1 VRPLRAHRHRC
12 TFDVSFGADGDE
24 RRLIAKVYDKD
35 RSDVFAVMD
44 AVVASGFGPAA
55 RFAIP
60 RPLAYLNSAHVFLQE
75 WIPGTEAVEVFLG
88 DMAAP
93 QPEAA
98 RRCGAWLGRF
108 HGKAPPQ
115 GRPFDPGR
123 TGFAIPY
130 WARRIREAGE
140 RFAGKADLLLR
151 NLEAAAPA
159 IFAEH
164 ESRAGHGTYMAEHV
178 ILSGD
183 RTVSI
188 DLDEYCVADPAQD
201 LAWFIVSLERLG
213 LEKRGS
219 LRAFD
224 RVISEFLRGYARL
237 GPKIGLSH
245 LPFYK
250 AVTCLLE
257 AHEDLY
263 RRLPPLPD
271 WSEAMLEEGI
281 DSLEA
286 GLAY

>member
-1 VRPLRAHRHRC
+1 
-12 TFDVSFGADGDE
+12 
-24 RRLIAKVYDKD
+24 VYDKD

-44 AVVASGFGPAA
+44 AVVRAGFGPTAK
-55 RFAIP
+55 FGIP
-60 RPLAYLNSAHVFLQE
+60 RPLAYLDSAHVFLQE
-75 WIPGTEAVEVFLG
+75 WIPGTEAIEVFLG
-88 DMAAP
+88 DAVAP
-93 QPEAA
+93 QLEAA
-98 RRCGAWLGRF
+98 RRCGSWLGQF
-108 HGKAPPQ
+108 HAMASPW
-115 GRPFDPGR
+115 GRAFDPGR
-123 TGFAIPY
+123 TGFAIQY
-130 WARRIREAGE
+130 WAQRIRDAGE
-140 RFAGKADLLLR
+140 RFADKADLLRR

-159 IFAEH
+159 AFREF
-164 ESRAGHGTYMAEHV
+164 EPRAGHGTYMAEHV

-201 LAWFIVSLERLG
+201 LGWFIVSLERLG

-224 RVISEFLRGYARL
+224 RVVSEFLRGYAPL
-237 GPKIGLSH
+237 GPKAGLSH

-281 DSLEA
+281 DSLGQDPA
-286 GLAY
+286 D